1 MRKKTKTI
9 TETEETF
16 YIDTQ
21 TSYSGKLRWL
31 KDKPTYDG
39 VYNEP
44 ILQQEVVIRSYI
56 NGIIQNVETEWVN
69 VPVEIV

>member
-1 MRKKTKTI
+1 MKS
-9 TETEETF
+9 EETF

-31 KDKPTYDG
+31 KG

-44 ILQQEVVIRSYI
+44 ILQQEVVTHFYK
-56 NGIIQNVETEWVN
+56 NGLVVNAETEWVD
-69 VPVEIV
+69 VPVERL